1 MYERVGDVGDV
12 VFPTGAVVDKKTK
25 ELYLYYG
32 AADCS
37 VAVASAKLD
46 DIMDYV
52 MTCPEGD

>member
-1 MYERVGDVGDV
+1 MYERVGDVGGV
-12 VFPTGAVVDKKTK
+12 VFPTGATVDKKTK
-25 ELYLYYG
+25 ELHLYYG
-32 AADCS
+32 AADCT